1 MFYLWLIGGTQ
12 YNPGALPW
20 FWPHAGAGK
29 AGGSSRSGPWKGNH
43 PTSHDKRGTLDPPQT
58 TRTENSSA
66 SLPAS
71 LYWRADTN
79 WWLRPPLKLQGSS
92 EAIFGKRWTWRK
104 PRTNW
109 PTAKCALS
117 FGYSNQSQRRF
128 LRNANNFN
136 DIIYKGNRGKIR
148 VSQNPE
154 PLRGDLLLQHLTS

>member
-29 AGGSSRSGPWKGNH
+29 AGGSSRSGPWKRNH

-79 WWLRPPLKLQGSS
+79 WWLRPPLNTVNRWSS
-92 EAIFGKRWTWRK
+92 TAIKPAYSESIISTPPPVSAIPSLPGPCAALILLLCVLKPARQRPRWTCSFD
-104 PRTNW
+104 TSG
-109 PTAKCALS
+109 PT
-117 FGYSNQSQRRF
+117 R
-128 LRNANNFN
+128 
-136 DIIYKGNRGKIR
+136 
-148 VSQNPE
+148 
-154 PLRGDLLLQHLTS
+154 